1 MPSSTSASEQ
11 TFARGAVA
19 AFVVTLALV
28 LVPYEALV
36 RAAERKW
43 GLEPAR
49 IAPRQTGVPHIDM
62 FLEDVAAGVR
72 YRNIAV
78 GTSRVENG
86 IAPEA
91 IDPIAGRT
99 YNLGLGLGSS
109 LAAMELLESMHIQP
123 ERLIVGVSPM
133 DFTRRALDHGRREI
147 AQRHVAAVL
156 EPERALDRWTRE
168 AMYEALHSA
177 TPARRRNL
185 GQWLQLR
192 RDGGEVLA
200 FVNNEDA
207 TAKPDTRQ
215 THGFY
220 PMAKVIA
227 EEGFLHGGQRESVL
241 ADYASQRPE
250 VAPLFIAAVRRL
262 RARGVDVVL
271 LHMPTTPAMRAAEA
285 SGTTFDRDIA
295 AISSACGAPYVD
307 GDALVGEAFTSD
319 RFNFADNEHMSETG
333 ALRFSRVLAQWLNA
347 RPRPA
352 AP

>member
-1 MPSSTSASEQ
+1 MPSSTSASN
-11 TFARGAVA
+11 TFVRGAVV
-19 AFVVTLALV
+19 AFVVTLLLV

-43 GLEPAR
+43 GVEPAR

-62 FLEDVAAGVR
+62 FLEDVAGGVR

-133 DFTRRALDHGRREI
+133 DFTQRALDHGRREI
-147 AQRHVAAVL
+147 AQRHVAAVAVK
-156 EPERALDRWTRE
+156 EPMLDRSTRE
-168 AMYEALHSA
+168 ATYAVLHSA
-177 TPARRRNL
+177 TPERRRNL

-192 RDGGEVLA
+192 REGGETLA
-200 FVNNEDA
+200 FLNNEDA
-207 TAKPDTRQ
+207 TAKPDARQ

-241 ADYASQRPE
+241 ADYANQRAG
-250 VAPLFIAAVRRL
+250 VAPLFIAAVRRF

-285 SGTTFDRDIA
+285 SGTTFDRDIV
-295 AISSACGAPYVD
+295 AIAEVCGVPYVE
-307 GDALVGEAFTSD
+307 GNALVGETFTND
-319 RFNFADNEHMSETG
+319 RFNFADNEHMNETG
-333 ALRFSRVLAQWLNA
+333 ALKFSRVLAQWLSE

-352 AP
+352 P